1 MELIRLA
8 QLSVGQRLS
17 EVSLGL
23 ARGEILGIIGPNG
36 SGKSTL
42 LHCLAGI
49 LAYRGRIE
57 FAGADLE
64 HLPSQSR
71 AQQIAFLPQ
80 ASHSAWSLR
89 VEDIVTLGRLP
100 WADEDPAIIA
110 SAMAQAGVSEWRTR
124 RVDTLSGG
132 EQSRVWLARV
142 LAGQPLLLLADEPI
156 ASLDLYYQRHVMQ
169 SLRAYADDTHGVIL
183 SIHDLAL
190 AARYCDQ
197 LCLLNHGR
205 IHAIG
210 TPQQVLTAANISAV
224 FKVQAHIDFTLTPPL
239 IVPR

>member
-1 MELIRLA
+1 MDLIRLE
-8 QLSVGQRLS
+8 QLNVGQRLND
-17 EVSLGL
+17 VSLNL
-23 ARGEILGIIGPNG
+23 AHGEMLGIIGPNG

-49 LAYRGRIE
+49 LPYRGRVE
-57 FAGADLE
+57 FAGANLA
-64 HLPSQSR
+64 HLPSQTR
-71 AQQIAFLPQ
+71 AQKIAFVPQ
-80 ASHSAWSLR
+80 ASHSAWSLS

-100 WADEDPAIIA
+100 WADEDAPAIA
-110 SAMAQAGVSEWRTR
+110 NAMAHTGVSEWRTR

-142 LAGQPLLLLADEPI
+142 LAGQPMLLLADEPV
-156 ASLDLYYQRHVMQ
+156 ASLDLYYQQQVMQ
-169 SLRAYADDTHGVIL
+169 SLRGYAEDAQSVIL

-190 AARYCDQ
+190 AARYCDK

-210 TPQQVLTAANISAV
+210 TPQQVLTEANISAV
-224 FKVQAHIDFTLTPPL
+224 FKVQAHIDFTVTPAL

>member
-1 MELIRLA
+1 MELMRLE
-8 QLSVGQRLS
+8 QLNVGQRLTD
-17 EVSLGL
+17 VSLTL
-23 ARGEILGIIGPNG
+23 AHGEMLGIIGPNG

-49 LAYRGRIE
+49 LAYRGQVE
-57 FAGADLE
+57 FAGTNLE
-64 HLPSQSR
+64 HLPSQAR
-71 AQQIAFLPQ
+71 AQKIAFLPQ
-80 ASHSAWSLR
+80 ASHSAWSLN

-100 WADEDPAIIA
+100 WADEDATAIA
-110 SAMAQAGVSEWRTR
+110 NAMLQAGVSEWRTR
-124 RVDTLSGG
+124 RVDKLSGG

-142 LAGQPLLLLADEPI
+142 LAGQPLLLLADEPV

-169 SLRAYADDTHGVIL
+169 SLRAYAKDARSVIL

-190 AARYCDQ
+190 AARYCDKI
-197 LCLLNHGR
+197 CLLNQGR

-210 TPQQVLTAANISAV
+210 TPQQVLTEANISAV
-224 FKVQAHIDFTLTPPL
+224 FKVQAHIDFTVTPPL